1 MARTST
7 FQVLIFGFYT
17 CHSLGL
23 LTLSVPNTVSSVAV
37 KNINNSNHRNNK
49 LAPINVEFV
58 VTNSTSDL
66 PVKNVPTSFPPIFAR
81 INSSLSPRSSFDDPF
96 LDYVF
101 SSPVS
106 VTHFL
111 PHPIANTETKS
122 SISSE
127 QDKVGSFDVPESPAR
142 RKYKNRN
149 KTRVRRPR
157 PKPSTPSSLQQ
168 RFGVG
173 SSTISPHITSVKTTS
188 VFTTSFFLETES
200 SIVTTTL
207 SPSTATSFETTASQ
221 LKTDSPKNQSNHS
234 PIEILDDNVVK
245 KDNFNS
251 TVAPAFHDREVTF
264 LGRLSFRLMDALEKV
279 ILSNEAL
286 LKLSQTALTNF
297 RPVNVSQFAC
307 IDPHCSPV

>member
-221 LKTDSPKNQSNHS
+221 LKTDSPKNPSNHS